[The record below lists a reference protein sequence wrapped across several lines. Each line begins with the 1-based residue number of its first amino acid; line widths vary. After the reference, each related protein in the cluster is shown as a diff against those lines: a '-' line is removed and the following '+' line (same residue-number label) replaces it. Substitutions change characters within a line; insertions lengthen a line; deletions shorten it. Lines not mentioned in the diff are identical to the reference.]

1 VSAIESSNT
10 QNTTPGTEHILAS
23 PTTLHTRILSVDV
36 SALSGAETV
45 ALRIKGPV
53 LVGGTQQV
61 ILGPISFAAGTLAPF
76 VQLPAIMQTQGGDIT
91 LQQTGGSSR
100 AFPWVI
106 ATID

>member
-76 VQLPAIMQTQGGDIT
+76 VQTQGGDIT